1 MNAIAKP
8 IERAKIDSLED
19 AMRGLNNQVPVAS
32 FVTNHFFTDTGLY
45 AREIVLP
52 KGTLIS
58 GKIKKHQYITVVS
71 AGFVSIASEGGMEH
85 IRAPYT
91 MVDQPNQKRI
101 VLAHED
107 SVITTIHRCEAT
119 DLEEVEAELIST
131 AYLEDKR

>member
-1 MNAIAKP
+1 MNAIVTRSQVDA
-8 IERAKIDSLED
+8 LED
-19 AMRGLNNQVPVAS
+19 AMRGLDSQVPVSS
-32 FVTNHFFTDTGLY
+32 FVTSHFFTDTGLY

-71 AGFVSIASEGGMEH
+71 AGFVSIASEGGVEH

-91 MVDQPNQKRI
+91 MVDQPNQKRV

-107 SVITTIHRCEAT
+107 SVITTIHACSST
-119 DLEEVEAELIST
+119 DLDEVERELISVS
-131 AYLEDKR
+131 YLEDLT